1 MNASRPQK
9 TLKPNQ
15 RIALLALANG
25 ERPRLVAA
33 RTGVSIATL
42 YRWRRD
48 PVFKQ
53 ALDAALDNYH
63 GNFPQEEAAA
73 RIFAFQALTKYARS
87 AGPRD
92 QIRAATTLLKYLGRS
107 KSSEKSPKSPAEPIC
122 STT

>member
-1 MNASRPQK
+1 MNASRPEK

-25 ERPRLVAA
+25 ERPRFVAA
-33 RTGVSIATL
+33 RAGVSVATL
-42 YRWRRD
+42 YRWRRN
-48 PVFKQ
+48 PVFQQ

-63 GNFPQEEAAA
+63 ENFPQEEAAA

-107 KSSEKSPKSPAEPIC
+107 RSTKKSHPAPPGPIS

>member
-1 MNASRPQK
+1 MNASRPTK

-25 ERPRLVAA
+25 ERPKIVAA
-33 RTGVSIATL
+33 RAGVSVPTL

-48 PVFKQ
+48 PVFQQ
-53 ALDAALDNYH
+53 ALNAALDDYH
-63 GNFPQEEAAA
+63 ENFPQEAETA
-73 RIFAFQALTKYARS
+73 RIFAFQALTRFTRT

-92 QIRAATTLLKYLGRS
+92 QIRAAATQYLKRPTS
-107 KSSEKSPKSPAEPIC
+107 TKKSQKTPPEPTP

>member
-1 MNASRPQK
+1 MSASRPEK
-9 TLKPNQ
+9 NLKPNQ

-25 ERPRLVAA
+25 ERPKLVAA
-33 RTGVSIATL
+33 RAGVSIATL

-48 PVFKQ
+48 PVFQ
-53 ALDAALDNYH
+53 QGLDAALENYH
-63 GNFPQEEAAA
+63 ENFPQEEAAA

-107 KSSEKSPKSPAEPIC
+107 TPTKKSHEATLEPIS
-122 STT
+122 STA